1 MHGCA
6 RCDPRPLASPRGAA
20 RRRRRRSR
28 DLDGPFT
35 PRHLWSKGK
44 IREQAVLVASRCVVR
59 HWLLSVLTILRAGG
73 DLIKGRRHRYQRDP
87 RADPLSVSSTLRLR
101 LLRRW
106 PLHRPPFQP
115 SLQNRARMVSSGF
128 FSSNH
133 YLLLPPLHTSQHPSQ
148 RPNDPDPPTLPHG
161 THTHSTSPSL
171 SLSLYQPYLNST
183 RPDSAN
189 PRMLAP
195 LSLFLALLSVASVS
209 VSVSAAPMP
218 YSHSSSYLSTAVSSQ
233 PQAPNPT
240 GLSNSI
246 PNSHVHPPANV
257 RVVQPRLQAR
267 RVVVSRWAE
276 AEADEE
282 QGERERDIQEVPTG
296 VYVSLTFLY

>member
-1 MHGCA
+1 
-6 RCDPRPLASPRGAA
+6 
-20 RRRRRRSR
+20 
-28 DLDGPFT
+28 
-35 PRHLWSKGK
+35 
-44 IREQAVLVASRCVVR
+44 
-59 HWLLSVLTILRAGG
+59 
-73 DLIKGRRHRYQRDP
+73 
-87 RADPLSVSSTLRLR
+87 
-101 LLRRW
+101 
-106 PLHRPPFQP
+106 
-115 SLQNRARMVSSGF
+115 
-128 FSSNH
+128 
-133 YLLLPPLHTSQHPSQ
+133 
-148 RPNDPDPPTLPHG
+148 
-161 THTHSTSPSL
+161 
-171 SLSLYQPYLNST
+171 
-183 RPDSAN
+183 
-189 PRMLAP
+189 MLAP